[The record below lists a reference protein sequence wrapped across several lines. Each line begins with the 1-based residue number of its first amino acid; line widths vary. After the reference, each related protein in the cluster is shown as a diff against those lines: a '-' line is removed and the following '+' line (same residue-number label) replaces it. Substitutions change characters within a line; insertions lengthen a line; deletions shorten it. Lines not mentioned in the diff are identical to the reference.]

1 MRILRI
7 GAQDDLLADL
17 ENSYDGLWQIM
28 GRDYPSVPW
37 LLLKAQCKQESRFNP
52 VAVSPTGPVGIF
64 QFARATWADYN
75 PDDPLGKLRTDIYRA
90 SLTAFRYLS
99 DLLVVVAR
107 HGFSGDDLLRAALG
121 AYNQGQG
128 RLLQMQ
134 SQADADGLDPR
145 LWESILEVAVP
156 VMVAAYGVN
165 DGPKKA
171 QEMQDYIVNI
181 LGYFHAY
188 QEAIA

>member
-1 MRILRI
+1 MR
-7 GAQDDLLADL
+7 
-17 ENSYDGLWQIM
+17 
-28 GRDYPSVPW
+28 
-37 LLLKAQCKQESRFNP
+37 
-52 VAVSPTGPVGIF
+52 
-64 QFARATWADYN
+64 
-75 PDDPLGKLRTDIYRA
+75 GKLLQPGVIILEQPVFGIVDVDGSSDMHRVHETEPFLHIALSA

-107 HGFSGDDLLRAALG
+107 HGFSGDDLLWAALG

-171 QEMQDYIVNI
+171 KEMQDYIVNI